1 MSPEDAILDE
11 LHRTLNNVVALEDR
25 VRELGMGDGGI
36 YGSTFHVSGLPTGE
50 AKPHV
55 LVVMLNEE
63 RNRLTRVSAEAIK
76 ANVTQRHI
84 ELMEADARSVAAS
97 YRVFASLLGLDPDD
111 PVVRKAGRKA
121 IEAIGRGVVV
131 EGSATELD
139 AA

>member
-1 MSPEDAILDE
+1 
-11 LHRTLNNVVALEDR
+11 
-25 VRELGMGDGGI
+25 
-36 YGSTFHVSGLPTGE
+36 
-50 AKPHV
+50 
-55 LVVMLNEE
+55 MLNEE